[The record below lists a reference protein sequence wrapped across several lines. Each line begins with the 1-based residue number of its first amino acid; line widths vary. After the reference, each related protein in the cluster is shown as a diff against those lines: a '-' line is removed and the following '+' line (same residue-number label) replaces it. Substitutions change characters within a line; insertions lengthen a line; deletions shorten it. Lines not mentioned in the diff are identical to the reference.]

1 MKVAIIGTGFGLDVH
16 YPVINEIKNL
26 KIVSISNN
34 GSDKRLNLIPNNV
47 HYFNSWKE
55 VLNQPLDLVTIA
67 TPPIYHERMINYAN
81 KKNISI
87 FCEKPMGLNF
97 KEGNKINALMNSNK
111 NNHLTINYEFRF
123 DPGFKKIKNLLD
135 KKVIGKLSEIK
146 FVWLTSGANSV
157 ERLFTWRN
165 DVKQGGGVI
174 MNFLSH
180 IIDLSLW
187 FCKSS
192 PKRVS
197 GNSKILIPFRPDLNG
212 KIQKVTADDFVK
224 MKLEMN
230 NNLKIYSKITNCNK
244 KNVGMKAE
252 FLGDE
257 GKLVY
262 QVTPPYFD
270 LNKKLTLFK
279 NNEISNVSINLT
291 NKISFKDSRCSSTYL
306 LFRSFIKKINENKNY
321 GTPTSQDAL
330 RVHEVI
336 DRLKLAI
343 SISEPIT
350 FE

>member
-1 MKVAIIGTGFGLDVH
+1 M
-16 YPVINEIKNL
+16 
-26 KIVSISNN
+26 
-34 GSDKRLNLIPNNV
+34 
-47 HYFNSWKE
+47 
-55 VLNQPLDLVTIA
+55 
-67 TPPIYHERMINYAN
+67 
-81 KKNISI
+81 
-87 FCEKPMGLNF
+87 
-97 KEGNKINALMNSNK
+97 
-111 NNHLTINYEFRF
+111 
-123 DPGFKKIKNLLD
+123 
-135 KKVIGKLSEIK
+135 
-146 FVWLTSGANSV
+146 WLTSGASSV
-157 ERLFTWRN
+157 DRLFTWRN

-212 KIQKVTADDFVK
+212 KIKKVTADDFVK

-262 QVTPPYFD
+262 EVTPPFFD
-270 LNKKLTLFK
+270 LNKKLTLYK
-279 NNEISNVSINLT
+279 NNEISNMPINLT
-291 NKISFKDSRCSSTYL
+291 KKKHPLKIQGALQLIYF
-306 LFRSFIKKINENKNY
+306 FRNFIKKINENKNY

-336 DRLKLAI
+336 DKLKLAI